1 MGFFKRLF
9 GGKPLPPPP
18 EPPALPEPR
27 HLGSEDE
34 AFLATLVDA
43 LAAGKRRDEVGAPDT
58 LKRIDGVW
66 SSGHE
71 RLAIEWMEKLLGV
84 PEVPVTGTAPLRAA
98 LVERY
103 EQRGELDTAEPHL
116 EQLVAAAPY
125 ALRAHYLL
133 AEHARRRGDAERA
146 LRHYEAVLGRDV
158 DYPNVRV
165 RVERLR
171 QQVGRTAPAAGETIA
186 AGDVAGIQAGAR
198 YRLVRELGRG
208 ATGVVY
214 LARDAELERDVA
226 VKLLHPHLA
235 SSERADQL
243 ARFFHEARVMASL
256 RHPNVVAVLDID
268 EASRRIVMELAAGGT
283 LKDVLRERG
292 RRPLRRAI
300 ERHGQVLS
308 ALAAAHRRGIVHC
321 DLKPANLMF
330 RRDVDLPGVEVMLGD
345 FGVAHLPDEAGRV
358 GAAAANKRP
367 EAVGTIAYMAPEQRR
382 GEVSPAADVY
392 ASAVVLYENLM
403 ARTPWTR
410 EVLMAGTRTRDDF
423 LLPPEILATAPRIG
437 DEIQEHLLRIGDPD
451 PARRPSTAQA
461 LADSQRLRERLIATT
476 R

>member
-1 MGFFKRLF
+1 MSWWQRLF
-9 GGKPLPPPP
+9 GKKP
-18 EPPALPEPR
+18 EPPAIEVLPAPEPR

-34 AFLATLVDA
+34 VFLAQLVSD
-43 LAAGKRRDEVGAPDT
+43 LAEGKRRGEIASADVT
-58 LKRIDGVW
+58 KRLDGLW

-71 RLAIEWMEKLLGV
+71 RLAIEWMEKLLSV
-84 PEVPVTGTAPLRAA
+84 PEVPADTTAPLRAL

-103 EQRGELDTAEPHL
+103 EQRGELELATSHLEGLTAEPTH
-116 EQLVAAAPY
+116 

-133 AEHARRRGDAERA
+133 AEHARKRGDHERA

-171 QQVGRTAPAAGETIA
+171 VLTGHAAPIAGETIA
-186 AGDVAGIQAGAR
+186 AGDIAGVQAGAR
-198 YRLVRELGRG
+198 YRLIRELGRG

-235 SSERADQL
+235 GTERADAL

-256 RHPNVVAVLDID
+256 RHPNVVAVLDMD

-283 LKDVLRERG
+283 LRDVLRERG
-292 RRPLRRAI
+292 PRPLRRVI
-300 ERHGQVLS
+300 ERHGQLLS

-321 DLKPANLMF
+321 DVKPGNLMF

-345 FGVAHLPDEAGRV
+345 FGVAHLPNAQGEVDAVAKRAEAI
-358 GAAAANKRP
+358 
-367 EAVGTIAYMAPEQRR
+367 GTVAYMAPEQRR
-382 GEVSPAADVY
+382 GELSPAADVY
-392 ASAVVLYENLM
+392 AAAVVMFENLT
-403 ARTPWTR
+403 ARTPWSR
-410 EVLMAGTRTRDDF
+410 DRVMGGTRHAEDF
-423 LLPPEILATAPRIG
+423 LLPDFVFKSAPAVA
-437 DEIQEHLLRIGDPD
+437 DEVQQHLLRIGDPD
-451 PARRPSTAQA
+451 PAKRPTTAQA
-461 LADSQRLRERLIATT
+461 LVESQRLRERITAALA
-476 R
+476 